1 MAHSATIAR
10 DEGVVLTFCEK
21 VINWP
26 IKARKE
32 PGNDSLVPGTRFHRF
47 PENDF
52 QENDFQE
59 NDLQENDSVPGKQLL
74 GSPGNNSLCKSV
86 LTDDSIATSK
96 LRRPCTSKLRH
107 PCILI
112 LVSPP
117 LKV

>member
-32 PGNDSLVPGTRFHRF
+32 PGNDSPVPRTRFHRF

-59 NDLQENDSVPGKQLL
+59 NNFQENDSVPGKQLS
-74 GSPGNNSLCKSV
+74 GSGKQLPGFPGNDFPGSRE
-86 LTDDSIATSK
+86 TTA
-96 LRRPCTSKLRH
+96 
-107 PCILI
+107 
-112 LVSPP
+112 LVPG
-117 LKV
+117 K